1 MTRKIQVALM
11 VAGMML
17 AFSAGRVLAAECAYH
32 QPSCNYRVSGCTPTG
47 GSCAQ
52 HGGGTCYQEYGAC
65 CPGGDVDY
73 SIFCA
78 PSCDGSGGGPPCS
91 N

>member
-1 MTRKIQVALM
+1 MRSKIQVAFT

-17 AFSAGRVLAAECAYH
+17 AFVSGRVAECSYH
-32 QPSCNYRVSGCTPTG
+32 QPGCNYRVSGCLPIG
-47 GSCAQ
+47 GSCDL
-52 HGGGTCYQEYGAC
+52 HGGGTCYQEYGNC
-65 CPGGDVDY
+65 CPTGGVDY

-78 PSCDGSGGGPPCS
+78 PSCDGSGGGAPCS